1 VQTRGKKITPR
12 HSSVHRLVDA
22 ARKTT
27 RIIVTRR
34 VCLASDDFPGRT
46 RNHRAVHTLPGE
58 GEGKKD
64 RWASMS
70 SVIKESSLLESTS
83 GRLRW
88 LKEGKLL
95 RLAAISFISAPGER
109 AGGSRGRRIHLP
121 PSQFPP
127 SSSFEASKAIV
138 CPNPFSVPFLV
149 RQSVYISCRGIQRA
163 GGGGG
168 VQTSREKRKAP
179 VCI

>member
-1 VQTRGKKITPR
+1 M
-12 HSSVHRLVDA
+12 HRLVDA

-46 RNHRAVHTLPGE
+46 RNHRTVHTLPGE
-58 GEGKKD
+58 GEGKKA
-64 RWASMS
+64 RWASVS

-95 RLAAISFISAPGER
+95 RL
-109 AGGSRGRRIHLP
+109 GGHFVHFRSRGTGRGKQGETDPFATLP
-121 PSQFPP
+121 IPS
-127 SSSFEASKAIV
+127 IV
-138 CPNPFSVPFLV
+138 FLRGIEGYCVSQPFLSPFP
-149 RQSVYISCRGIQRA
+149 RPSVSLH
-163 GGGGG
+163 
-168 VQTSREKRKAP
+168 
-179 VCI
+179 